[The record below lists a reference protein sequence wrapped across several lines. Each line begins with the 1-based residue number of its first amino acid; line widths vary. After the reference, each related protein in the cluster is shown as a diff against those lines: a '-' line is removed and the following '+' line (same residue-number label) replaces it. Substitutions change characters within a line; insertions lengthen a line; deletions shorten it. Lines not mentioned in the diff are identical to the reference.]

1 MTERYRLAG
10 DKRPLLLGK
19 SSPRSVNP
27 YASPLALDVPLAQR
41 RTLSVRREQAKL
53 ALYALAIVGLS
64 VGSDPAWLMA
74 SGVVILAIA
83 GRDAVSIAR
92 RALLATVTFTGFVSL
107 AYILQSYWLDAGMPW
122 RWLHVV
128 NLRVLDMSMLTFLFI
143 RRVNLSAALSF
154 SKRLSFLLV
163 LTVSQSISLR
173 RTLDDFRLGLSSRVA
188 GRATLRDRY
197 RASARAAGWLLDR
210 ALANAHES
218 AQALQSRGL
227 FR

>member
-1 MTERYRLAG
+1 MTKRYIQARAR
-10 DKRPLLLGK
+10 RPLFLGK
-19 SSPRSVNP
+19 FSPRPANP
-27 YASPLALDVPLAQR
+27 YASPPALESPLPQGR
-41 RTLSVRREQAKL
+41 PLSVHREHAKL
-53 ALYALAIVGLS
+53 ALYVLAIVGLS
-64 VGSDPAWLMA
+64 VGSAPAWLMA
-74 SGVVILAIA
+74 SGVAILAVA

-92 RALLATVTFTGFVSL
+92 RAFLATVAFTGFVSL
-107 AYILQSYWLDAGMPW
+107 AYVLQNYWLDAGMPW
-122 RWLHVV
+122 RWLLAV

-163 LTVSQSISLR
+163 LTVSQSIALR
-173 RTLDDFRLGLSSRVA
+173 RTLDDFRLGLSSRVS

>member
-1 MTERYRLAG
+1 MPDPGSEL
-10 DKRPLLLGK
+10 DKDRAAP
-19 SSPRSVNP
+19 PRSK
-27 YASPLALDVPLAQR
+27 D
-41 RTLSVRREQAKL
+41 RREYLKL
-53 ALYALAIVGLS
+53 ALYALSILALS
-64 VGSDPAWLMA
+64 VCADPVWLLT
-74 SGVVILAIA
+74 SGFGLLALG
-83 GRDAVSIAR
+83 GRDAFWIAR
-92 RALLATVTFTGFVSL
+92 RAFLATMAFAGVVSL
-107 AYILQSYWLDAGMPW
+107 AYVTQSYWLDAGVPW
-122 RWLHVV
+122 RWLTVV

-143 RRVNLSAALSF
+143 RRVNLFRALSF